1 MRKFVLYIVVILFG
15 FSLTS
20 VSLIKKENLKATV
33 SYFAP
38 FSQKSEE
45 SESKIPINKQNIN
58 TFFKKYPNL
67 KPYESEVSTLYENR
81 KYNAIWYDAT
91 DKLIEFS
98 QLLYS
103 KVNSLQE
110 EGVEARMEYQEIIDG
125 IFDSNAT
132 LKPLS
137 KTETEIML
145 SSLYVF
151 YVQKVFIGISA
162 EKLQQMGWFL
172 PKKKIAYQ
180 PFLDSLLQNPKL
192 LNFDEKHQLGQY
204 YKLRDA
210 LKKYREIEKTGE
222 WKPIEYDSTI
232 PYYKPFDNSKTISQI
247 RHRLVVIGDL
257 DKDSKSA
264 VYDDELMKGILRF
277 KKRNGYL
284 INYFISPWQ
293 IKQMNLPIQK
303 YIRKIM
309 INMERC
315 RWIDPE
321 LTNASEYIIIN
332 IPSYKLIYKK
342 NGKTVLESNVIV
354 GQDMME
360 TVIFSG
366 FISSIVFSPYWNVPQ
381 SIIDNE
387 IKYAMERDK
396 DYLNSRNMEWN
407 DGKVRQ
413 KPGPKNALGL
423 VKFVF
428 PNTNSIYLHDTPA
441 KAIFAL
447 EYRAY
452 SHGCI
457 NMEKAKELA
466 FLILK
471 DDPDWPVARITE
483 AMNGEKETTCELK
496 NKIPIHISYFTTW
509 VDSQDVLH
517 FYEDVYGR
525 DPQFD
530 YIIFKH

>member
-1 MRKFVLYIVVILFG
+1 MRKFILYIAVILFG
-15 FSLTS
+15 FLLTS

-45 SESKIPINKQNIN
+45 SKYKIPVNKQNIN
-58 TFFKKYPNL
+58 AFFKKYPNL
-67 KPYESEVSTLYENR
+67 KQYQSEVSTLYENR
-81 KYNAIWYDAT
+81 KYNAIWYDAN

-103 KVNSLQE
+103 KVNSIQE
-110 EGVEARMEYQEIIDG
+110 EGVEARMQYQEIIDG
-125 IFDSNAT
+125 IFDSNIT
-132 LKPLS
+132 LKSLS
-137 KTETEIML
+137 KIETEIML

-151 YVQKVFIGISA
+151 YVQKVFLGISA

-172 PKKKIAYQ
+172 PKKKIAYE
-180 PFLDSLLQNPKL
+180 PLLDSLLQNPKL
-192 LNFDEKHQLGQY
+192 LNFDEKHQLSQY
-204 YKLRDA
+204 YKLREA

-247 RHRLVVIGDL
+247 RHRLVVMGDL

-342 NGKTVLESNVIV
+342 NGTTALESNVIV

-509 VDSQDVLH
+509 VDSQDILH

-525 DPQFD
+525 DPQLAYFL
-530 YIIFKH
+530 FK